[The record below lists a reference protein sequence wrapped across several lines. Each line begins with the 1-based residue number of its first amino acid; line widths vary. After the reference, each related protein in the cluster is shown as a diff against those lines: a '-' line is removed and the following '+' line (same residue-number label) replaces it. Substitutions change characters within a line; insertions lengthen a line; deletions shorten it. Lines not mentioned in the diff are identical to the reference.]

1 MSGLTIGQLAVSA
14 GVNVETIRFY
24 ERKGLLKQPE
34 REGRRIRRYSADARR
49 RLTFIRG
56 ARDLG
61 FTLQEVGELLSLR
74 QDPKAT
80 RSDVRVRTMAKLED
94 VDRRIEFLE
103 EVRSSLK
110 TLLQQCEGSGPA
122 SNCPIL
128 DSLESQ

>member
-34 REGRRIRRYSADARR
+34 REEGRIRRYSADARR

-80 RSDVRVRTMAKLED
+80 RSDVRGRTMAKLED

-110 TLLQQCEGSGPA
+110 TLLQQCEGYGPA

>member
-1 MSGLTIGQLAVSA
+1 M
-14 GVNVETIRFY
+14 ETIRFY

-34 REGRRIRRYSADARR
+34 REGGRIRRYSPEARR

-80 RSDVRVRTMAKLED
+80 RSDVRKRTMARLED

-103 EVRSSLK
+103 DVRNSLK
-110 TLLQQCEGSGPA
+110 TLLQQCDGSGPA

-128 DSLESQ
+128 DSLESR

>member
-1 MSGLTIGQLAVSA
+1 MTGLTIGQLAVSA

-34 REGRRIRRYSADARR
+34 REGGRIRRYAPEARR

-61 FTLQEVGELLSLR
+61 FTLQEIGELLSLR

-80 RSDVRVRTMAKLED
+80 RSDVRTRTMAKLED
-94 VDRRIEFLE
+94 VRN
-103 EVRSSLK
+103 SLK
-110 TLLQQCEGSGPA
+110 TLLQQCDGSGPA

-128 DSLESQ
+128 DSLESR

>member
-1 MSGLTIGQLAVSA
+1 MSELTIGQLAASA

-24 ERKGLLKQPE
+24 ERKGLLKQPH
-34 REGRRIRRYSADARR
+34 RQGGRIRRYPADARR

-74 QDPKAT
+74 QDPNAT
-80 RSDVRVRTMAKLED
+80 RSDVRDRTMAKLED

-110 TLLQQCEGSGPA
+110 ALLQQCDGSGPA